1 MQNCESLFQQI
12 LIVYKTFT
20 VGLKTKD
27 LQKSRT
33 DLGCGHFIKVF
44 YKTTTCS
51 R

>member
-33 DLGCGHFIKVF
+33 DLGCGNFIKVF